1 MVPADRDAPVAVR
14 WRLCDTSQ
22 GASGRTGRIDTVIV
36 SAQQFEAWNTAIQPR
51 TSMKNRV
58 SSAKDSASEIV
69 AAMNAMMRGV

>member
-14 WRLCDTSQ
+14 WRLCDTSP
-22 GASGRTGRIDTVIV
+22 GASGRTERIDTVIV
-36 SAQQFEAWNTAIQPR
+36 SAQQFEALNTTSHPR

-69 AAMNAMMRGV
+69 AAMDAMMSGV